1 MGRARGW
8 DMPIL
13 STIDHE
19 HSQIRAV
26 AVGPVTYADVESH
39 LQQEKAWKS
48 LSYREFIDGRGA
60 GLVLTSADVRRIV
73 EMLRSLSRE
82 SKLGRTAILVSTDYA
97 YGLMRMLE
105 MLVEDVCQIRV
116 FREEQ
121 EARAWLNAMSAGNS
135 SK

>member
-1 MGRARGW
+1 MRMSSPIFCRRGRGRACRTASSLTAAE
-8 DMPIL
+8 P
-13 STIDHE
+13 
-19 HSQIRAV
+19 
-26 AVGPVTYADVESH
+26 GPFSAP
-39 LQQEKAWKS
+39 
-48 LSYREFIDGRGA
+48 
-60 GLVLTSADVRRIV
+60 ADVRRIV
-73 EMLRSLSRE
+73 ELLRSLSRE

-105 MLVEDVCQIRV
+105 TLVEDVCQLRV

>member
-1 MGRARGW
+1 M
-8 DMPIL
+8 
-13 STIDHE
+13 
-19 HSQIRAV
+19 
-26 AVGPVTYADVESH
+26 
-39 LQQEKAWKS
+39 
-48 LSYREFIDGRGA
+48 
-60 GLVLTSADVRRIV
+60 LTPADVRRIV
-73 EMLRSLSRE
+73 ELLRSLSRE

>member
-1 MGRARGW
+1 
-8 DMPIL
+8 
-13 STIDHE
+13 
-19 HSQIRAV
+19 
-26 AVGPVTYADVESH
+26 
-39 LQQEKAWKS
+39 
-48 LSYREFIDGRGA
+48 
-60 GLVLTSADVRRIV
+60 VLTPADVRRIV
-73 EMLRSLSRE
+73 ELLRSLSRE